1 MTNTEPKGI
10 FVHDGIC
17 TTCLNAVEVEV
28 RTITEVDECGS
39 CRYSM
44 RPFAIGSAHASG
56 PCSCKYHNISVEMSI
71 CSSCKSCYVCGDM
84 IQLWM
89 EDYKNGRRIC
99 RSCRE
104 CYKCGT
110 AIGDSHTLYNEGM
123 VCVAC
128 EAKLQRE
135 RKIKEKH
142 EFGQRWTTMS
152 VHDKLEVHGKEKLM
166 KLAAK
171 KGILK
176 KGPKDSLI
184 RRLLPVTTDADFPIR

>member
-1 MTNTEPKGI
+1 MKD
-10 FVHDGIC
+10 FKD
-17 TTCLNAVEVEV
+17 
-28 RTITEVDECGS
+28 
-39 CRYSM
+39 
-44 RPFAIGSAHASG
+44 
-56 PCSCKYHNISVEMSI
+56 
-71 CSSCKSCYVCGDM
+71 
-84 IQLWM
+84 
-89 EDYKNGRRIC
+89 GRRIC
-99 RSCRE
+99 HSCRE

-110 AIGDSHTLYNEGM
+110 SVGDSHIVYNEGI

-152 VHDKLEVHGKEKLM
+152 VHDKLKVHGKEKLV

-176 KGPKDSLI
+176 TGSKDSLI
-184 RRLLPVTTDADFPIR
+184 HRLIQVTTDADFPIR